1 MIKNFSKFNI
11 NEDDSSD
18 LINQL
23 NERISK
29 LEEENDRLED
39 RISEL
44 EDEISDLE
52 DSVSKKEDEIYG
64 LEDSIE
70 KAEKQ
75 ISKLEREN
83 EKYEETEADL
93 INERDFLSNELDDFL
108 DPYSGF
114 EDGDENKR
122 EKLADVFLILTDVMR
137 EYPIEFGNL
146 IKSRMGN
153 RTKESLYN
161 FLNKEWLDSYTG
173 KGSSFLNRM
182 S

>member
-11 NEDDSSD
+11 NEEDSSY

-44 EDEISDLE
+44 KDEISDLV
-52 DSVSKKEDEIYG
+52 DTVSKKEDDIYG
-64 LEDSIE
+64 LENSIE

-83 EKYEETEADL
+83 EKYEETEANL
-93 INERDFLSNELDDFL
+93 IDEKNFLSRELDDFL

-114 EDGDENKR
+114 EDGDEYKK
-122 EKLADVFLILTDVMR
+122 EKLTDVFLIFIDIMR

-153 RTKESLYN
+153 RTKESLYD
-161 FLNKEWLDSYTG
+161 FLNKEWLDTYTG